1 MHRQDNFYGYQQ
13 RRLSILLGWGVA
25 SAAVGGIMQLFTQ
38 DFWQQFGLQ
47 ALAWGAIDAA
57 LALVGIWS
65 ARKKERRYEQ
75 KELGSADEKKE
86 ARTIWR
92 VLLINAGLD
101 GLYILS
107 GSWVIWR
114 FQMHTDR
121 QGLGVG
127 ILLQGA
133 WLLVFDALLAR
144 DVKKRWL
151 S

>member
-1 MHRQDNFYGYQQ
+1 MQDNFYGYQQ

-25 SAAVGGIMQLFTQ
+25 SAALGGIMQLFAQ
-38 DFWQQFGLQ
+38 DFWKQFGLQ

-57 LALVGIWS
+57 LALVGIRS
-65 ARKKERRYEQ
+65 ARNKERRYEQ

-86 ARTIWR
+86 ARTIRR

-101 GLYILS
+101 ALYILS

-121 QGLGVG
+121 QGMGVG

>member
-1 MHRQDNFYGYQQ
+1 MQDNFYGYQQ
-13 RRLSILLGWGVA
+13 RRLSILLGWGIG
-25 SAAVGGIMQLFTQ
+25 SAAIGSSMQLLTQ
-38 DFWQQFGLQ
+38 DFWKQFGLQ

-57 LALVGIWS
+57 LALVGIRS
-65 ARKKERRYEQ
+65 AQNKERRYEQ
-75 KELGSADEKKE
+75 KELEYADEKKE

-101 GLYILS
+101 ILYVVS

-114 FQMHTDR
+114 FQMRDDR
-121 QGLGVG
+121 RGMGAG

-133 WLLVFDALLAR
+133 WLLLFDTFLAR